1 MTDRF
6 DDPRLTAMGL
16 FIEVLEGLVAR
27 LDPVHAEHGLSGKD
41 FDTLIRLARSPGRR
55 LRMGDLA
62 AQTSMSTSGITRV
75 VDRLERA
82 GAVYREPVPGDR
94 RSSYAVLTNAGLQ
107 QLEADVPSTIETIER
122 WFTGLLSAPQLDT
135 LLATLH
141 TIRDEVRPGAVAGA
155 AEQLERAP

>member
-1 MTDRF
+1 MTDPF

-16 FIEVLEGLVAR
+16 FIEAYEGLVAR

-55 LRMGDLA
+55 RRMGDLA

-82 GAVYREPVPGDR
+82 GSVHREPAPGDR
-94 RSSYAVLTNAGLQ
+94 RSSYAVLTDAGFQ
-107 QLEADVPSTIETIER
+107 QLEADVPRTIETVER
-122 WFTGLLSAPQLDT
+122 WFTGLLSAPQLDAF
-135 LLATLH
+135 LATLH
-141 TIRDEVRPGAVAGA
+141 SIRTQVRPGAAAGA
-155 AEQLERAP
+155 AE